1 MDPKSMPRS
10 LQPPVTSTQ
19 LPLTVSARPSASS
32 ASSAITTAITS
43 NGSDG
48 NRPAPK
54 KRRISTATTNLPS
67 SRGVANLTPEQLAKK
82 RANDREAQRAIRE
95 RTKTQIETLEKEI
108 RKLRNEQPH
117 QELQTVLKQKQLVET
132 ENVHIKKK
140 LSAALSLLQPLLG
153 ATGTGSSRY
162 ARPIERFLRFESASH
177 YFGTTRPSNPA
188 IRISDVRHRFNTK

>member
-1 MDPKSMPRS
+1 MA
-10 LQPPVTSTQ
+10 STQ
-19 LPLTVSARPSASS
+19 VPLTVSARPSASS
-32 ASSAITTAITS
+32 ASSAIAAI
-43 NGSDG
+43 NGNASDG
-48 NRPAPK
+48 SGPASK
-54 KRRISTATTNLPS
+54 KRRISTATANPPS

-153 ATGTGSSRY
+153 ANGGGSSSKTAAFD
-162 ARPIERFLRFESASH
+162 ARLFRLF
-177 YFGTTRPSNPA
+177 
-188 IRISDVRHRFNTK
+188 